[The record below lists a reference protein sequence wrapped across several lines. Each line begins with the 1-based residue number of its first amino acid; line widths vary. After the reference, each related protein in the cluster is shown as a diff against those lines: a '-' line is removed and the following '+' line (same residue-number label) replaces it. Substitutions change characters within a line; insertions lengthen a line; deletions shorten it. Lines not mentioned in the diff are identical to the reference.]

1 MFCVL
6 VTDINNVNQT
16 VKYSTS
22 ISEDGDYFS
31 RKKISIC
38 GKCLLICIR
47 KSRDLWCIW
56 QGQEEQEKLTNSN
69 SRFWCWWF
77 LMLILVLMVLDADLG
92 ADGRFY
98 KIFQKLDS
106 LFIEDEC
113 ARAYISFKEFHQFEK
128 SSGKTFVDFIKFEN
142 CIIGW

>member
-1 MFCVL
+1 MA
-6 VTDINNVNQT
+6 NVYWFGLE
-16 VKYSTS
+16 KA
-22 ISEDGDYFS
+22 G
-31 RKKISIC
+31 IC
-38 GKCLLICIR
+38 GVSGKDR
-47 KSRDLWCIW
+47 KSKRSLRIP
-56 QGQEEQEKLTNSN
+56 T
-69 SRFWCWWF
+69 
-77 LMLILVLMVLDADLG
+77 ADLG

>member
-1 MFCVL
+1 MA
-6 VTDINNVNQT
+6 NVYWFGLE
-16 VKYSTS
+16 KA
-22 ISEDGDYFS
+22 G
-31 RKKISIC
+31 IC
-38 GKCLLICIR
+38 GVSGKDR
-47 KSRDLWCIW
+47 KSKRSLRIP
-56 QGQEEQEKLTNSN
+56 T
-69 SRFWCWWF
+69 
-77 LMLILVLMVLDADLG
+77 VDLG